1 MSLFFVNEF
10 QILRFSATFS
20 QVGFVLFIFYFS
32 TIVSFSLKII
42 AWILIEITMYNQN
55 LQISTRYKNL
65 FEPILSLFPC
75 PLKTMTVGWF

>member
-20 QVGFVLFIFYFS
+20 QVGFVLFIFYCS

-55 LQISTRYKNL
+55 LQISL

-75 PLKTMTVGWF
+75 R